1 MKIPEKIK
9 IGGKIY
15 AVEITDK
22 LDLGSVNYS
31 GEIAYRDLIIRI
43 CPSAKGKMEADF
55 LHEMM
60 HGIFNHLGYVNHDE
74 KKIDELA
81 NALYMVIQDN
91 PELFERNDEN
101 ETSKN

>member
-15 AVEITDK
+15 DVEITDK
-22 LDLGSVNYS
+22 LDLDSVNYS
-31 GEIAYRDLIIRI
+31 GEIVYQDLIIRI

-55 LHEMM
+55 LHEMI
-60 HGIFNHLGYVNHDE
+60 HGIFNHLGYVNHNE

>member
-31 GEIAYRDLIIRI
+31 GEISYQNLIIRI
-43 CPSAKGKMEADF
+43 CPSAKCKMEADF

-60 HGIFNHLGYVNHDE
+60 HGIFNHLGYVNHNE

-101 ETSKN
+101 E

>member
-15 AVEITDK
+15 KVEITDR

-31 GEIAYRDLIIRI
+31 GEINYKNLIIRI
-43 CPSAKGKMEADF
+43 CPSAQGKMESDF
-55 LHEMM
+55 LHEMC
-60 HGIFNHLGYVNHDE
+60 HAIYDHLGYKEHDE

-81 NALYMVIQDN
+81 NAMYMIIQDN
-91 PELFERNDEN
+91 PKTFSD
-101 ETSKN
+101 T